1 MGSRKP
7 VKMAV
12 SVSPLEAAGYRPAQ
26 GKDGRRRTGRG
37 RLIPRMAL
45 DQVLK
50 DKKKSAVIIV
60 SLAAGLSVFLC
71 LSTLLESQAA
81 RTIVTNHMNNDITVT
96 NDTLKKEDPAE
107 HRNLLTED
115 FLRSLEDVGG
125 VSQVYPLIY
134 GQITVPWEP
143 DFADL
148 WMEEFYAKWMN
159 IPYSDEAEEYK
170 EYPENFGS
178 VILGVSEAEFP
189 YLQETV
195 GAELDKEEFL
205 SGRSCVLY
213 RNGLDLTM
221 DDLAGKE
228 VTCAE
233 YGNSE
238 NTRTFRI
245 AGLTDE
251 GYYSGPMLGY
261 PPTVIVSDAV
271 VREFIPAP
279 VVYKTGIRY
288 AEEYDEQTEQEV
300 LDLLR
305 SSPDAKDFSWES
317 KLESM
322 QEVERAQGNMREV
335 GIGIALIL
343 ALIGILNYVNTVT
356 PGERGHDG
364 QAAEPDAHPGGAV
377 LRRRVAYPDRH
388 RGARRDVHSVPVYEL
403 YAGALCGAGVAPG
416 GDGGVYHSGM
426 CRDSPCRGSADDQE
440 GERSGEGEAY
450 LN

>member
-1 MGSRKP
+1 
-7 VKMAV
+7 
-12 SVSPLEAAGYRPAQ
+12 
-26 GKDGRRRTGRG
+26 
-37 RLIPRMAL
+37 
-45 DQVLK
+45 
-50 DKKKSAVIIV
+50 
-60 SLAAGLSVFLC
+60 
-71 LSTLLESQAA
+71 
-81 RTIVTNHMNNDITVT
+81 MNNDITVT
-96 NDTLKKEDPAE
+96 NDTLKKEDPEE
-107 HRNLLTED
+107 HRDLLTED
-115 FLRSLEDVGG
+115 FLRSLEDVSG

-195 GAELDKEEFL
+195 GAELDREEFL

-233 YGNSE
+233 YGNGE
-238 NTRTFRI
+238 NTRTFQI

-279 VVYKTGIRY
+279 VVSKAGIRY

-300 LDLLR
+300 LDLFR
-305 SSPDAKDFSWES
+305 SS
-317 KLESM
+317 
-322 QEVERAQGNMREV
+322 
-335 GIGIALIL
+335 
-343 ALIGILNYVNTVT
+343 
-356 PGERGHDG
+356 
-364 QAAEPDAHPGGAV
+364 PDAHPGGTV

-388 RGARRDVHSVPVYEL
+388 RGARCDVCSVPVYEL

-416 GDGGVYHSGM
+416 GDGGVYHSSM

-440 GERSGEGEAY
+440 GERGGEGEAY

>member
-1 MGSRKP
+1 M
-7 VKMAV
+7 
-12 SVSPLEAAGYRPAQ
+12 
-26 GKDGRRRTGRG
+26 
-37 RLIPRMAL
+37 
-45 DQVLK
+45 
-50 DKKKSAVIIV
+50 
-60 SLAAGLSVFLC
+60 
-71 LSTLLESQAA
+71 
-81 RTIVTNHMNNDITVT
+81 
-96 NDTLKKEDPAE
+96 
-107 HRNLLTED
+107 
-115 FLRSLEDVGG
+115 
-125 VSQVYPLIY
+125 SQVYPLIY

-195 GAELDKEEFL
+195 GAELDREEFL

-233 YGNSE
+233 YGNGE
-238 NTRTFRI
+238 NTRTFQI

-279 VVYKTGIRY
+279 VVSKAGIRY

-300 LDLLR
+300 LDLFR

-356 PGERGHDG
+356 GNIQRRQDELAILESVGMTDRQRNRMLILEGLFFAG
-364 QAAEPDAHPGGAV
+364 GSLILTATAGLAVTYAVYQSMNYMQAPFVVPVWPLVGMAV
-377 LRRRVAYPDRH
+377 FITAVCVGIPLAA
-388 RGARRDVHSVPVYEL
+388 GARMIRKGSVV
-403 YAGALCGAGVAPG
+403 
-416 GDGGVYHSGM
+416 
-426 CRDSPCRGSADDQE
+426 
-440 GERSGEGEAY
+440 ERVR
-450 LN
+450 LI

>member
-1 MGSRKP
+1 MLGGLLAGGAVSFLLLPSVIRFLGIRAGEEGDVPVTLNPAVVLLAVALTAFTIYMGSRKP

-96 NDTLKKEDPAE
+96 NDTLKKEDPEE
-107 HRNLLTED
+107 HRDLLTED
-115 FLRSLEDVGG
+115 FLRSLEDVSG

-148 WMEEFYAKWMN
+148 WMKEFYAKWMN

-195 GAELDKEEFL
+195 GAELDREEFL

-233 YGNSE
+233 YGNGE
-238 NTRTFRI
+238 NTRTFQI

-271 VREFIPAP
+271 VRSRKCWICSGAARMLILEGLFFAGGSLILTATAGLAVTYAVYQSMNYMQAPFVVPVWPLVGMAVFITA
-279 VVYKTGIRY
+279 VCVGIPLAAGARMIRKGS
-288 AEEYDEQTEQEV
+288 V
-300 LDLLR
+300 
-305 SSPDAKDFSWES
+305 
-317 KLESM
+317 
-322 QEVERAQGNMREV
+322 VERVR
-335 GIGIALIL
+335 LI
-343 ALIGILNYVNTVT
+343 
-356 PGERGHDG
+356 
-364 QAAEPDAHPGGAV
+364 
-377 LRRRVAYPDRH
+377 
-388 RGARRDVHSVPVYEL
+388 
-403 YAGALCGAGVAPG
+403 
-416 GDGGVYHSGM
+416 
-426 CRDSPCRGSADDQE
+426 
-440 GERSGEGEAY
+440 
-450 LN
+450 